1 MTSVNRRLSRVVAPA
16 SEPVT
21 LEEAKRYLRVD
32 MEDDDELIEDIITAT
47 RMHAENWLRR
57 SLITQSWLL
66 GFENYKLDSA
76 ALPMGPVQ
84 SITSVVVLGSDG
96 DSQTMNTEAY
106 YLSENKEVLHFWGG
120 LIGFRLQVTYVAGYG
135 DADDVPRPIKLGM
148 LSHIAA
154 LYDGRGEAEASGLP
168 EQSVNLYAPFRGVGL

>member
-32 MEDDDELIEDIITAT
+32 AEDDDALIEDIIVAA
-47 RMHAENWLRR
+47 RMHAESWLRR

-66 GFENYKLDSA
+66 GFEHYKLDMA

-84 SITSVVVLGSDG
+84 SVTSVVILGNDG
-96 DSQTMNTEAY
+96 SSHTMSTEAY
-106 YLSENKEVLHFWGG
+106 YLSENKEALHFWGG
-120 LIGFRLQVTYVAGYG
+120 LIGFRLEITYVAGYG
-135 DADDVPRPIKLGM
+135 DVEDVPRPIKLGM
-148 LSHIAA
+148 LSHLAA
-154 LYDGRGEAEASGLP
+154 LYDGRGETQAGGLP